1 MKALDVYFLMVVF
14 MLFLNVVH
22 DFANLVFN
30 LDRETCDSERVMF
43 LGLKSTDIRKL
54 SQWPNVPTLG
64 CDYQN

>member
-1 MKALDVYFLMVVF
+1 

>member
-30 LDRETCDSERVMF
+30 LDRENQFTVTHYE
-43 LGLKSTDIRKL
+43 LL
-54 SQWPNVPTLG
+54 SHVLLMINE
-64 CDYQN
+64 